1 MINQTTL
8 QQYMN
13 KRVKK
18 WIKRVLL
25 CIVGLFMALVLLL
38 VALEWLI
45 PEEYGDRFASW
56 VAENVFSIVDDEKA
70 YQDYVLVMDQYGD
83 QNYDRALYLCDSLE
97 GRTTMPQI
105 RLDQARG
112 AIYDAKE
119 QYKLAEFYYRKSM
132 EEYSGTT
139 ADLPF
144 YSQSAHFLSN
154 LLYTKN
160 DYEGAL
166 KVLMPVIAHVKEHE
180 DYMFMPD
187 EELPRL
193 YFDMGKNLVALGRYE
208 EGEQQYL
215 EAIEAYQRNKSRYD
229 LDISGV
235 DFANDT
241 AFYALK
247 QTFSLIASASY
258 LDKGLYEQAS
268 SWLEKSKE
276 NLRFLQE
283 HCDTTKYAVAYR
295 LFRQQLTEARLLAH
309 QGKSEEAEKMFRQ
322 CLDADLDLKGSG
334 VIKREMAR
342 YLLDTHQWQE
352 AIDWYQKSDSIYA
365 TQPTLDDITQMLVPQ
380 YNAWRHMGNNQKA
393 MVMADSITSVIDS
406 AVVRWRNS
414 DAMELA
420 TIYDTQGKE
429 AQIAQKQAALTRL
442 WWIGTMIVLGL
453 VILSFIIYTIYRRRI
468 TKMQAV
474 QERIESELRIAR
486 DIQMSMVPSVFP
498 EREGLDMYA
507 SMTPAKEV
515 GGDLY
520 GYLLMG
526 DKLYLAVGD
535 VSGKGVP
542 ASLFMAQAT
551 RLFLTLAKQGMM
563 PAEICTRINDAL
575 SGDDNENGMFV
586 TFWLGL
592 VDLKTGHLSFC
603 NAGHNPPVI
612 GGGEH
617 QGEFLDMKPN
627 VPIGLWP
634 GLEFEGEEIDSIK
647 GRPLF
652 IYTDG
657 LNEAENPQQKQF
669 GEDRLLEFL
678 RHTPFDSTRQV
689 IEALKAEVKTHR
701 NGAEPNDDLTMMCL
715 RVDDHYRYER

>member
-1 MINQTTL
+1 
-8 QQYMN
+8 MN

-25 CIVGLFMALVLLL
+25 WGVGLP
-38 VALEWLI
+38 VALLI
-45 PEEYGDRFASW
+45 ALEVTLECLPQEYGDRVGNWILSLFIP
-56 VAENVFSIVDDEKA
+56 V
-70 YQDYVLVMDQYGD
+70 QDYEAADKDATLIYEQIKLK
-83 QNYDRALYLCDSLE
+83 NYDAALTLCDSLE
-97 GRTTMPQI
+97 GRSKLPAISLNSFRAAAYMYMNQP
-105 RLDQARG
+105 RL
-112 AIYDAKE
+112 E
-119 QYKLAEFYYRKSM
+119 EFYFRKVLESFTGDDY
-132 EEYSGTT
+132 ELLDYAT
-139 ADLPF
+139 AG
-144 YSQSAHFLSN
+144 YHLSI
-154 LLYTKN
+154 LLNAKN

-166 KVLMPVIAHVKEHE
+166 KVLMPVIATTKEHE
-180 DYMFMPD
+180 ANILMPYD
-187 EELPRL
+187 KVSTLL
-193 YFDMGKNLVALGRYE
+193 VAMGKNLVALGRFD
-208 EGEQQYL
+208 EGEQQFQ
-215 EAIEAYQRNKSRYD
+215 EAIEAYKRNASRYD
-229 LDISGV
+229 KYDITSSIDFTKDTTYYDVRQGV
-235 DFANDT
+235 A
-241 AFYALK
+241 AA
-247 QTFSLIASASY
+247 ASQAY
-258 LDKGLYEQAS
+258 LNKGLYERAAT
-268 SWLEKSKE
+268 WLEVSKE
-276 NLRFLQE
+276 ALSYIQE
-283 HCDTTKYAVAYR
+283 HCDLARYNFDTR

-309 QGKSEEAEKMFRQ
+309 QGKLEEAEKVFRQ
-322 CLDADLDLKGSG
+322 CYDSSRDMSE
-334 VIKREMAR
+334 VVKRECAH
-342 YLLDTHQWQE
+342 YLLETHQWQE
-352 AIDWYQKSDSIYA
+352 AIHMYQKKDSIDFSS
-365 TQPTLDDITQMLVPQ
+365 TQTTLDDITQKLVPQ
-380 YNAWRHMGNNQKA
+380 YKAWRGMRNNQEA
-393 MVMADSITSVIDS
+393 IVIADSITSVLDS
-406 AVVRWRNS
+406 AIVRWRNS

-442 WWIGTMIVLGL
+442 WWIATMVVLGL

-486 DIQMSMVPSVFP
+486 DIQMSMVPSLFP

-526 DKLYLAVGD
+526 DKLYFAVGD

-563 PAEICTRINDAL
+563 PAEICTRMNDAL
-575 SGDDNENGMFV
+575 SGEDNENGMFV

-592 VDLKTGHLSFC
+592 VDLTTGHLDFC

-617 QGEFLDMKPN
+617 HGEFLDMIPN
-627 VPIGLWP
+627 APIGLWP
-634 GLEFEGEEIDSIK
+634 GLEYEGEEIDTIK

-657 LNEAENPQQKQF
+657 LNEAENPQKEQY
-669 GEDRLLEFL
+669 GDDRLLEFL
-678 RHTPFDSTRQV
+678 RNTHFDTAQQV
-689 IEALKAEVKTHR
+689 IEALKAEVETHR

-715 RVDDHYRYER
+715 KVESL

>member
-1 MINQTTL
+1 
-8 QQYMN
+8 MN

-25 CIVGLFMALVLLL
+25 WGLCFPIALVIALFVTIECLPDKYGNPVINCFFSLFMPL
-38 VALEWLI
+38 
-45 PEEYGDRFASW
+45 
-56 VAENVFSIVDDEKA
+56 
-70 YQDYVLVMDQYGD
+70 QDYEAANKDSNLILGQIKIKD
-83 QNYDRALYLCDSLE
+83 YDAALALCDSLE
-97 GRTTMPQI
+97 GRSKLPSISINGFRAKAYQNMNQL
-105 RLDQARG
+105 RL
-112 AIYDAKE
+112 E
-119 QYKLAEFYYRKSM
+119 EFYLRKALESFTGDVYELLDYAM
-132 EEYSGTT
+132 LGY
-139 ADLPF
+139 
-144 YSQSAHFLSN
+144 QLSI
-154 LLYTKN
+154 LLNEKN

-166 KVLMPVIAHVKEHE
+166 KVLMPVIATTKEHE
-180 DYMFMPD
+180 ANIFMATD
-187 EELPRL
+187 NLSQL
-193 YFDMGKNLVALGRYE
+193 LMSMGKNLVALDRFD
-208 EGEQQYL
+208 EGEHQFQ
-215 EAIEAYQRNKSRYD
+215 EAIEAYKRNESRYD
-229 LDISGV
+229 IGT
-235 DFANDT
+235 DFTNDT
-241 AFYALK
+241 TYYDVRNKVAA
-247 QTFSLIASASY
+247 IASLAY
-258 LDKGLYEQAS
+258 LNKGLYDRAA
-268 SWLEKSKE
+268 SWLEESKAT
-276 NLRFLQE
+276 LPYLQE
-283 HCDTTKYAVAYR
+283 HCDSARHNIGSR

-309 QGKSEEAEKMFRQ
+309 QGKMEEGEKAFRKCYDASRDMSETT
-322 CLDADLDLKGSG
+322 
-334 VIKREMAR
+334 KREGAQ
-342 YLLDTHQWQE
+342 YLIETQQWQE
-352 AIDWYQKSDSIYA
+352 AIDLYHRSDTSDTGS
-365 TQPTLDDITQMLVPQ
+365 TQMTLDGITQTLVPQ
-380 YNAWRHMGNNQKA
+380 YQAWRNMGNNQKA
-393 MVMADSITSVIDS
+393 IVMADSITSVIDS
-406 AVVRWRNS
+406 ALVRWRNS

-442 WWIGTMIVLGL
+442 WWIATTVALGL
-453 VILSFIIYTIYRRRI
+453 IILLFIIYTIYRRRI

-498 EREGLDMYA
+498 ERKGLDMFA

-520 GYLLMG
+520 GYLLQG
-526 DKLYLAVGD
+526 DKLYFAVGD

-592 VDLKTGHLSFC
+592 VDLTTGHLDFC

-617 QGEFLDMKPN
+617 HGEFLDMIPN
-627 VPIGLWP
+627 APIGLWP
-634 GLEFEGEEIDSIK
+634 GLEYEGEEIDSIK

-657 LNEAENPQQKQF
+657 LNEAENPQKEQF
-669 GEDRLLEFL
+669 GDDRLLDIL
-678 RHTPFDSTRQV
+678 RNTHFDTAQQV
-689 IEALKAEVKTHR
+689 IETLKAEVETHR

-715 RVDDHYRYER
+715 RV

>member
-1 MINQTTL
+1 
-8 QQYMN
+8 MN

-25 CIVGLFMALVLLL
+25 WGIGLP
-38 VALEWLI
+38 VALIIALYVTFEFL
-45 PEEYGDRFASW
+45 PDEYGDRAANWCLSLF
-56 VAENVFSIVDDEKA
+56 IPI
-70 YQDYVLVMDQYGD
+70 QDYEAANRDAALIFAQTN
-83 QNYDRALYLCDSLE
+83 QKNYEAALTLCDSLE
-97 GRTTMPQI
+97 GRSKLPATTLNYL
-105 RLDQARG
+105 R
-112 AIYDAKE
+112 AISY
-119 QYKLAEFYYRKSM
+119 QNMNQPKLGEFYFRKVLESFTGDDYELLDYAM
-132 EEYSGTT
+132 AGY
-139 ADLPF
+139 
-144 YSQSAHFLSN
+144 HLSI
-154 LLYTKN
+154 LLNAKN

-166 KVLMPVIAHVKEHE
+166 KVLMPVIATTKEHE
-180 DYMFMPD
+180 ANILMPYD
-187 EELPRL
+187 KVSTLL
-193 YFDMGKNLVALGRYE
+193 VAMGKNLVALGRFD
-208 EGEQQYL
+208 EGEHQFQ
-215 EAIEAYQRNKSRYD
+215 EAIEAYKRNASRYVKY
-229 LDISGV
+229 DITASV
-235 DFANDT
+235 DFTNDT
-241 AFYALK
+241 TYYDVRQGVAAA
-247 QTFSLIASASY
+247 ASQAY
-258 LDKGLYEQAS
+258 LNKGLYERAAT
-268 SWLEKSKE
+268 WLEVSKE
-276 NLRFLQE
+276 ALSYIQE
-283 HCDTTKYAVAYR
+283 HCDLARYNFDTR

-309 QGKSEEAEKMFRQ
+309 QGKLEEAEKVFRQ
-322 CLDADLDLKGSG
+322 RYDSSRDMSE
-334 VIKREMAR
+334 VVKRECAH
-342 YLLDTHQWQE
+342 YLLETHQWQE
-352 AIDWYQKSDSIYA
+352 AIDLYHRSDSSDTDS
-365 TQPTLDDITQMLVPQ
+365 TQMTLDGITQTLVPQ
-380 YNAWRHMGNNQKA
+380 YQAWRNMGNNQKA
-393 MVMADSITSVIDS
+393 IAMADSITSVLDS
-406 AVVRWRNS
+406 AIVRWRNS

-442 WWIGTMIVLGL
+442 WWIATMVVLGL

-486 DIQMSMVPSVFP
+486 DIQMSMVPSLFP

-526 DKLYLAVGD
+526 DKLYFAVGD

-575 SGDDNENGMFV
+575 SGDDNANGMFV

-592 VDLKTGHLSFC
+592 LDLTTGHLDFC

-612 GGGEH
+612 GGDEH
-617 QGEFLDMKPN
+617 HGEFLDMIPN
-627 VPIGLWP
+627 APIGLWP
-634 GLEFEGEEIDSIK
+634 GLEYEGEEIDSIK

-657 LNEAENPQQKQF
+657 LNEAENLQQEQF
-669 GEDRLLEFL
+669 GDDRLLDFL
-678 RHTPFDSTRQV
+678 RNTHFDTAQHV
-689 IEALKAEVKTHR
+689 IEALKAEVETHR

-715 RVDDHYRYER
+715 RI